1 MDSEERKGNCK
12 MNKKSIKVI
21 LAGLLA
27 IPVIAFSVGLVVPM
41 NTGAVAGIQNGANSA
56 QGSGTPTNL
65 FGGDDA
71 IFSKITNTALF
82 LIGAISVIMLIYGG
96 IRYTISGGTEKSVT
110 AAKNTILYAVVGI
123 VVALLAF
130 ALVNFVINNIG
141 A

>member
-1 MDSEERKGNCK
+1 MNSEERKGNYK

-27 IPVIAFSVGLVVPM
+27 IPVIAFSVGLVAPM
-41 NTGAVAGIQNGANSA
+41 NTGAVAGIQNGANNA
-56 QGSGTPTNL
+56 QGTGTPNDL
-65 FGGDDA
+65 FGTDS

-96 IRYTISGGTEKSVT
+96 IRYTISGGDEKAVT

-130 ALVNFVINNIG
+130 ALVSFVVNNIG